1 MFPEALPISSASPDF
16 SNFSPRSSSKALGVC
31 LFPALLALP
40 PVVTPLREISGMA
53 GLCWEQQGDRQT
65 SHQPS
70 NMTTPHTGATP
81 WSLHS
86 PPATAQGVLLSP
98 RSPRMA
104 CPGIC
109 SSLRASQQG
118 LGTPSWTLGAF
129 PDPLPPR
136 VQRFSHCSRQR
147 WHH

>member
-70 NMTTPHTGATP
+70 KHDHPSHGCHT
-81 WSLHS
+81 LE
-86 PPATAQGVLLSP
+86 PAQSTSYCSGCAAQS
-98 RSPRMA
+98 
-104 CPGIC
+104 
-109 SSLRASQQG
+109 
-118 LGTPSWTLGAF
+118 
-129 PDPLPPR
+129 
-136 VQRFSHCSRQR
+136 
-147 WHH
+147 